1 MENQTAMIS
10 KHILCKAEND
20 NYRRLAN
27 YIADASYKGEK
38 CLLSWCAGTSIEE
51 DYELSIKEVVN
62 TQAMNTR
69 TKKEKTYH
77 LVVSFRM
84 EDEDKLQ
91 NEDFYSI
98 EKEFAKALG
107 FENHHR
113 HCGVHINTE
122 NMHLHIAYNMITPN
136 KFTRYEPYR
145 DFYKLDTVCRELEQ
159 KYNLSVDNGIDP
171 LDDSPKLSQNSAT
184 KESLTGE
191 ESFERFVMGKH
202 DEIIEQLEN
211 LNSWEEIHQIF
222 GQYGLEIK
230 PRANGLSIKNKKGKQ
245 SLKASKFNRELS
257 YKKMTERFGSYQAN
271 TQEIKAKDWYQ
282 RKPLA
287 IDYKSSLWREFVQ
300 ATKLEEINKIKDK
313 WFKEELRLSGLAV
326 SKRTQ
331 FELLKQVKIKK
342 QLEIN
347 ELRQNLTVDSS
358 NWQDFLIKK
367 ATEGNEEALE
377 LLRKQN
383 SPTHKKLDL
392 RAKGTVLNSLKQ
404 SHENWTTKKEIS
416 SLDFT
421 SKSKN
426 ILFAVADMKA
436 STELDFSYKITPNGA
451 ILFTFS
457 DGAKVI
463 DYGRKVTTTKNAK
476 KLGKQYEI
484 MRGIRMEDRSKKE
497 VSLDLG
503 R

>member
-1 MENQTAMIS
+1 MIS
-10 KHILCKAEND
+10 KHITCKAEND

-27 YIADASYKGEK
+27 YIADASHKGEK
-38 CLLSWCAGTSIEE
+38 CLLSWVAGAWNSDDYNLAIEE
-51 DYELSIKEVVN
+51 VEATQEL
-62 TQAMNTR
+62 NTR

-77 LVVSFRM
+77 LLISFRM
-84 EDEDKLQ
+84 EDEDKLTSD
-91 NEDFYSI
+91 DFKSI
-98 EKEFAKALG
+98 EKRFAEILG
-107 FENHHR
+107 FTEHQR
-113 HCGVHINTE
+113 HCGVHINTD
-122 NMHLHIAYNMITPN
+122 NIHMHIAYNMIHID
-136 KFTRYEPYR
+136 KLTRHEPFQDYKSR
-145 DFYKLDTVCRELEQ
+145 DILCRQLERE
-159 KYNLSVDNGIDP
+159 YGLSIDNGIDP
-171 LDDSPKLSQNSAT
+171 LDDSPKLSQGSAT

-211 LNSWEEIHQIF
+211 LNSWEEVHQVF

-230 PRANGLSIKNKKGKQ
+230 PRANGLSIKNKEGKQ

-257 YKKMTERFGSYQAN
+257 YKKMTERFGNYQASN
-271 TQEIKAKDWYQ
+271 QDIKAKDWYK

-287 IDYKSSLWREFVQ
+287 IDYKSLLWREFVQ
-300 ATKLEEINKIKDK
+300 TTKLEEINKIKQK

-377 LLRKQN
+377 VLRKQN

-404 SHENWTTKKEIS
+404 SHENWSTKKEIS

-436 STELDFSYKITPNGA
+436 STELDFIYKITPNGA

-476 KLGKQYEI
+476 DIGKQYEI
-484 MRGIRMEDRSKKE
+484 MRGIRMEDRSHKE
-497 VSLDLG
+497 VNLDLG